1 MNQMLKAM
9 PSPSGTNNE
18 GLYIPDRG
26 PSAAYDSL
34 AKRRFAHDGTGT
46 ELDHEDFLGENGE
59 KIPPASVVKIL
70 DFLTG
75 TMSDEDM
82 SQFKSLLQS
91 SSDMG
96 TGSGADE
103 DAETEQERQARLAK
117 RGNEWD
123 GSYSF
128 ASDSCTGGGAR
139 MAGGNGLEA
148 RAVGAKSVNTAR
160 AEAEFRKLF
169 PSAGKLSR

>member
-1 MNQMLKAM
+1 MLKAM
-9 PSPSGTNNE
+9 PSPLGTNHE
-18 GLYIPDRG
+18 GLYIRDCG

-46 ELDHEDFLGENGE
+46 ELDHEDFLGVNGE
-59 KIPPASVVKIL
+59 KVPPASVVKIL

-75 TMSDEDM
+75 KMGDEDM

-103 DAETEQERQARLAK
+103 DAETEEERQARLAK
-117 RGNEWD
+117 RGNERD

-128 ASDSCTGGGAR
+128 SMDSRMTGDAR
-139 MAGGNGLEA
+139 MTGGNGLEA
-148 RAVGAKSVNTAR
+148 RQVGGKHVNTAR